1 MLEFPPNIAH
11 HSDMSIPS
19 PSVLGRMI
27 RPMTQ
32 KLSPE
37 ALREIASYQAGDS
50 EEERYHNLADRNAEG
65 TITEDERGELE
76 SIVAANTLLS
86 ILRKEARALL
96 QAS

>member
-1 MLEFPPNIAH
+1 MLEFTPKIAH
-11 HSDMSIPS
+11 HLHMSIPS

-37 ALREIASYQAGDS
+37 ALREIASYQAGES
-50 EEERYHNLADRNAEG
+50 EENRYHDLADRNAEG
-65 TITEDERGELE
+65 TITDDERSELE

-86 ILRKEARALL
+86 ILRKEARAIL
-96 QAS
+96 QAA